1 MSLIAFQRLSPNFGY
16 SCAVRESNQSWDLT
30 DKQNVA
36 EARAL
41 ALDILEK
48 IGSGHPGA
56 TLSLMPL
63 VYLLYSKVLKHDP
76 MNPNWTCRDKL
87 ILSCGHLS
95 LAQYIQLHFSGYDLS
110 LEDLKAFR
118 TLGSKTP
125 GHPEIDKTPGI
136 ETTTGPL
143 GQGFATAVGM
153 ALSDAI
159 HDKNSP
165 SQKCNLD
172 RQIYVIASDGD
183 IHEGIS
189 YEAAS
194 IASLYGL
201 KNITVIYDSN
211 GITIDGPTN
220 MNSVADTEKYFESL
234 NWHVQKVMKG
244 PDGDINAPEVLTA
257 LKIAQ
262 ESERPS
268 LIVLET
274 IIGWP
279 APNWQNSSKIHG
291 NVLSADEY
299 EQTKKILGID
309 PNKKFQLTKIQQIK
323 NIEAIKERV
332 FIHKNQCKG
341 TGISGFSSIELN
353 EEIERMNFPALV
365 STRKANAII
374 INKLQEKYQWVIG
387 GSADL
392 TESNSLSLENRFQK
406 DNHGTN
412 IVYGVREHAMSA
424 VSNGMALDS
433 ANIIFCATYLVFSDY
448 QKPAIR
454 LAALMNVP
462 TIYMWTHDSV
472 AIGADGPTHQPI
484 DQLAMLRAIPNFV
497 VIRPSSANELK
508 YVWQRMLVERKPY
521 GIVLSRQ
528 DLPNPTLD
536 EKMRENVSKGGY
548 IVFQTK
554 AITEPELVI
563 IATGSE
569 VHVAIEASEKL
580 SHLGVNVRVVS
591 MLSIEWFNE
600 QDKTYKLDVLGSN
613 SIPKITFEAASTFG
627 WAAFTGFHGYSI
639 GIDSFGDS
647 GDGSELMKKLGI
659 SVESVVEVSLKVL
672 GISAMDTNK

>member
-1 MSLIAFQRLSPNFGY
+1 MLNLGY
-16 SCAVRESNQSWDLT
+16 SYAVRETNQSWGVIDQ
-30 DKQNVA
+30 QNVA
-36 EARAL
+36 EARSL

-48 IGSGHPGA
+48 IGTGHPGA

-63 VYLLYSKVLKHDP
+63 VYLLYSKLLTHDP
-76 MNPNWTCRDKL
+76 RNPTWACRDKL

-110 LEDLKAFR
+110 MDDLKAFR

-125 GHPEIDKTPGI
+125 GHPEIHKTPGV

-165 SQKCNLD
+165 SQKCNRE

-189 YEAAS
+189 YEAAN

-211 GITIDGPTN
+211 GITIDGSTE
-220 MNSVADTEKYFESL
+220 MNSVLNVEKYFESL
-234 NWHVQKVMKG
+234 NWHVQKVIKG
-244 PDGDINAPEVLTA
+244 QDGDINAPEVITA
-257 LKIAQ
+257 IKNAQ
-262 ESERPS
+262 ESKKPS

-291 NVLSADEY
+291 NVISSDEY
-299 EQTKKILGID
+299 QQTKKLLGID
-309 PNKKFQLTKIQQIK
+309 PESKFRLTDVQRFNNIAAITRRSSLHKSQCQNEGPSIFSASQLSSEIK
-323 NIEAIKERV
+323 
-332 FIHKNQCKG
+332 Q
-341 TGISGFSSIELN
+341 L
-353 EEIERMNFPALV
+353 NFPDII

-374 INKLQEKYQWVIG
+374 IKKLQEMHPWVIG

-392 TESNSLSLENRFQK
+392 TESNSLSLENRFQSGTLGS
-406 DNHGTN
+406 DPNGTN
-412 IVYGVREHAMSA
+412 IIYGVREHAMSA
-424 VSNGMALDS
+424 VSNGMALEQT
-433 ANIIFCATYLVFSDY
+433 NIIFCATYLVFSDY

-454 LAALMNVP
+454 LAALMNIP

-484 DQLAMLRAIPNFV
+484 DQLAMLRAIPNFA

-508 YVWQRMLVERKPY
+508 YAWTRMLTERKPY
-521 GIVLSRQ
+521 GVVLSRQ
-528 DLPNPTLD
+528 DLPNLMLD
-536 EKMRENVSKGGY
+536 ATMEENVSKGGY
-548 IVFQTK
+548 RVFQTE
-554 AITEPELVI
+554 ATTDPDLVI

-569 VHVAIEASEKL
+569 VSVAIEASKKL
-580 SHLGVNVRVVS
+580 SLQDINVRVVS
-591 MLSIEWFNE
+591 MLSIEWFIA
-600 QDKTYKLDVLGSN
+600 QDISYKIEVLGSN
-613 SIPKITFEAASTFG
+613 STPKITLEAASTFG
-627 WAAFTGFHGYSI
+627 WSAFTGFTGRSI
-639 GIDSFGDS
+639 GIDTFGES
-647 GDGSELMKKLGI
+647 GDGSELLKRLGI
-659 SVESVVEVSLKVL
+659 SVESVVNVSLKVL
-672 GISAMDTNK
+672 GMSATDLNK